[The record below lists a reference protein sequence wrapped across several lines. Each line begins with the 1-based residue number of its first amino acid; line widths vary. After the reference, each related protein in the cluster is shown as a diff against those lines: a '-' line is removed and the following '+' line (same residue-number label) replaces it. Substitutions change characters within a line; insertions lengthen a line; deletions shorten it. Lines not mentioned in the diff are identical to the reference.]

1 VAGRAQKIDIS
12 TGTVKPKAFKGER
25 FTGQQMNAAL
35 SGALPIIKAA
45 RAETERRGRKPAYT
59 RERFTAVLERMG
71 AGETQGA
78 AVKAEGIAPS
88 MFHRWTEQA
97 HGGEGWQEEVA
108 FIREALARAKRQ
120 LADQAFSEAL
130 DVPRQLYALAL
141 SGTKDGPAV
150 DSAMVQAGKLL
161 TDSLWRYAQS
171 LNPAAYDSKASAA
184 PVINVDARSV
194 IVEGR
199 TLDASQ
205 RAQLRALLDAA
216 RAGTA
221 GTDD

>member
-1 VAGRAQKIDIS
+1 
-12 TGTVKPKAFKGER
+12 
-25 FTGQQMNAAL
+25 
-35 SGALPIIKAA
+35 
-45 RAETERRGRKPAYT
+45 
-59 RERFTAVLERMG
+59 MG
-71 AGETQGA
+71 AGETQRS
-78 AVKAEGIAPS
+78 AVAAEGISPS
-88 MFHRWTEQA
+88 VFHKWTEQA
-97 HGGEGWQEEVA
+97 HGGEGWEQEASFV
-108 FIREALARAKRQ
+108 RDALARAKRQ
-120 LADQAFSEAL
+120 LADHTFSEAL

-171 LNPAAYDSKASAA
+171 LNPAAYDSKAAA
-184 PVINVDARSV
+184 VPVVNIDARSV
-194 IVEGR
+194 VVEGR

-221 GTDD
+221 GTND